1 MRRGRW
7 LAVGTVVYM
16 LILIATAPATLVDG
30 VLRRA
35 SAGRLQL
42 AEARGTAWSGAGRVE
57 LLDASRQAGIAKYIA
72 WHLSPVSLLSGRIV
86 CEVELDSP
94 AKRFVVSLSPS
105 RIELTD
111 AHISVPAASLGIVL
125 PKLAPFGLGG
135 DLQAHIV
142 ELVIAGGAVQANATV
157 LWRAASSIHSRVS
170 PLGNYELRFANPGA
184 AMTAVLRTLDGVLQL
199 DGSGTWA
206 KGAMPAFQA
215 TARVAPQQREQ
226 LEPLLRMIAVE
237 RGAGNYELRL
247 P

>member
-42 AEARGTAWSGAGRVE
+42 SEARGTAWSGAGRVE

-72 WHLSPVSLLSGRIV
+72 WHLSPVSLLSGRVV

-111 AHISVPAASLGIVL
+111 AHISLGIVL

>member
-7 LAVGTVVYM
+7 LAVGTVAYM
-16 LILIATAPATLVDG
+16 LMLIATAPATLVDG

-35 SAGRLQL
+35 SAGRLHL
-42 AEARGTAWSGAGRVE
+42 SEARGTVWSGAGRVE
-57 LLDASRQAGIAKYIA
+57 LLDASRQAGIAKSIA
-72 WHLSPVSLLSGRIV
+72 WHLSPVSLLSGRVV

-125 PKLAPFGLGG
+125 PKLAPLGLGG

-142 ELVIAGGAVQANATV
+142 ELVIAGGAVHANATV
-157 LWRAASSIHSRVS
+157 LWRAASSIHSRAS

-199 DGSGTWA
+199 DGSGTWV